1 MGSSASV
8 SHRQRREQVTERKR
22 MLKSVER
29 FIINVYA
36 TCPRVESMTLLL
48 SSDSGHKA
56 FLEFVTS
63 EHADETLALY
73 TESLNLLRLSKGTQH
88 KRPINGD
95 EFHEKFVNIIK
106 QYIVVDSEISQV
118 LLPMPLFDAIMK
130 AVINTSYS
138 IDKNGTI
145 TTITTIDSTNATATA
160 TTNANNATNDASNI
174 DTTND
179 ASNDTSNANN
189 VNDTTSNANITNNT
203 NNTNNANNANNTNN
217 TNNTNST
224 ITTSTNENTTINI
237 IEKLQSLLED
247 IIDECILMMASIQ
260 LHRFITSKYFKK
272 WRILEA
278 NHAIATTSMEIG
290 EMPSWNSANSNNH
303 QLSSSSSS
311 SKENSVSFRSLDR
324 SMRKIIYSTNEG
336 GMDRQNSDLSVRAFK
351 NVRFNELENIL
362 SVDSWLAILI
372 SAAEALSVSFV
383 LTSVNIINGVPEFPT
398 IYVNRYFEKMTGY
411 PQRSALGKPFLFMTC
426 NDTEQESIQILKNG
440 MIQGQQI
447 STVLTVATIK
457 KQLFKNLIIV
467 KPIFTK
473 NKKYIYTISIQ
484 MDVTKEVDAY
494 ISKQKL
500 VLDLINMLPTNYFV
514 DDEEHDPAL
523 YGCINTT

>member
-56 FLEFVTS
+56 FLEFVKS

-73 TESLNLLRLSKGTQH
+73 TESLNLLRLSKGTPY

-95 EFHEKFVNIIK
+95 EFHENFVNIIK
-106 QYIVVDSEISQV
+106 RYIVVDSEISQV

-130 AVINTSYS
+130 AVINTSS
-138 IDKNGTI
+138 SDDKNGTI
-145 TTITTIDSTNATATA
+145 TTITTIDSTNATTYAT
-160 TTNANNATNDASNI
+160 NNATNNDATDNNTI
-174 DTTND
+174 NNTTND
-179 ASNDTSNANN
+179 TSNTTTSNANN
-189 VNDTTSNANITNNT
+189 TNDTTSNANNT
-203 NNTNNANNANNTNN
+203 N

-224 ITTSTNENTTINI
+224 TTTSTNETTTINI
-237 IEKLQSLLED
+237 IETQQSLLED

-303 QLSSSSSS
+303 SSSS

-324 SMRKIIYSTNEG
+324 SMRKIIYSSDEG
-336 GMDRQNSDLSVRAFK
+336 GLDRQNSDLSVRAFK
-351 NVRFNELENIL
+351 NVRFDELENIL

-440 MIQGQQI
+440 MIQGQQV
-447 STVLTVATIK
+447 STVLTLATIK
-457 KQLFKNLIIV
+457 KKSFKNLIIV

-473 NKKYIYTISIQ
+473 NKKYIYTVSIQ
-484 MDVTKEVDAY
+484 MDVTREVDAY
-494 ISKQKL
+494 VSKQKL
-500 VLDLINMLPTNYFV
+500 VLDLINMLPTNYFI

-523 YGCINTT
+523 YGCINT